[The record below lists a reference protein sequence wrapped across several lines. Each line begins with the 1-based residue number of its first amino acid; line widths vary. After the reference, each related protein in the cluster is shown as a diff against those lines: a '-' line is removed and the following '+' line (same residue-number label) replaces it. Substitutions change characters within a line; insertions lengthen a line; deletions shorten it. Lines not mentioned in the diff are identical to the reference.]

1 MEDKPDAPPTETPV
15 APPAETPASRRGPG
29 RPIKWTAPTDG
40 TPMSSMMKHA
50 LHQRPLNRAKYL
62 ADTPAILARQRE
74 LYRARV
80 ERQKEVARKLAD
92 LTKAI
97 AGVMMPGLPAAQA
110 SVARV

>member
-15 APPAETPASRRGPG
+15 APPAETPAPRRGLG
-29 RPIKWTAPTDG
+29 RPIKWIAPTDG
-40 TPMSSMMKHA
+40 TPMPRKMKCA
-50 LHQRPLNRAKYL
+50 LHQWPINRAKYL
-62 ADTPAILARQRE
+62 ADTTAILARQRE